1 MGKIARSIHCK
12 FLSFAF
18 IFLTVAKYMN
28 YNKGSAFAILYS
40 PKLIPN
46 WRIAEL
52 DTSLKKEIYS
62 ICSSNL
68 PLNIGN
74 WSQDSLSY
82 IGLYEAS
89 QDSQFCWVP
98 VWCLTLWKSQIS
110 IVTMTFLW
118 IVCRQ
123 IAYKIF
129 HLKWFFY
136 T

>member
-46 WRIAEL
+46 SRIAEL
-52 DTSLKKEIYS
+52 NTSLKKGIYS

-68 PLNIGN
+68 PLNIRN

-82 IGLYEAS
+82 IGLYEAWIPTWFTGLTILLS
-89 QDSQFCWVP
+89 P
-98 VWCLTLWKSQIS
+98 CL
-110 IVTMTFLW
+110 MFNFM
-118 IVCRQ
+118 
-123 IAYKIF
+123 KIPNF
-129 HLKWFFY
+129 HSNYDIFMNLFADK
-136 T
+136 

>member
-1 MGKIARSIHCK
+1 MGKITRSIHCK

-46 WRIAEL
+46 SRIAEL
-52 DTSLKKEIYS
+52 NTSLKKGIYS

-68 PLNIGN
+68 PLNIRN

-82 IGLYEAS
+82 IGLYKAS
-89 QDSQFCWVP
+89 QDSQFSWVP

-118 IVCRQ
+118 ICLQ
-123 IAYKIF
+123 LIKYSILNDF
-129 HLKWFFY
+129 STLS
-136 T
+136 